1 MFQSLLSNLRP
12 SRWNMTNLVAG
23 GAFAGSM
30 AATFAVANAGDNDVE
45 SRQSFRQPGSANATN
60 YARHLPLSPEASRF
74 TPEICYKVKR
84 EWTQN
89 TLSHE
94 NRIDPVLNIIV
105 PTINMMLLSSF
116 LIPSVTKMPRLPLPY
131 SAPLPLFLAL
141 AAGTTAAFQSQIP
154 IASSEAAAAQKK
166 FCPTYGCPLTPQDM
180 LYTPVQQAL
189 QKLRNK
195 SKQKLK
201 SEATTQQVLQE
212 LQSTG
217 DENKATLTLTGF
229 KGGALED
236 QINQDRSFVI
246 SSFLGE
252 EKGAAS
258 GATDDLQ
265 ARRLMGVFDGHATD
279 GELVSEYCLSELP
292 KILASKLSERLTDDL
307 TEAQQGEV
315 VVTALHETFLELDRT
330 APHGESGGCTASV
343 MLQLGKKLYF
353 ANTGDSPTFLCV
365 HHSSSRTTDVVYIT
379 REDKPSLPDERARV
393 EAMGGKVWVPIGGGS
408 SRVLFTDP
416 VTGDQTG
423 IAMSRSIGDRDVG
436 KYGVI
441 PDPTIDVIDLEE
453 LIQERMKKAA
463 SGSVMNMFS
472 FNRPSETPVDDVHIF
487 AVSAS
492 DGMMDILN
500 PKGIARFLVP
510 SLCQDSGEH
519 LLTAC
524 EKLIST
530 AADGWQRAS
539 FDSRYRDDIAIS
551 VCKIRTPPCAER

>member
-1 MFQSLLSNLRP
+1 MFRSLLSHLRP
-12 SRWNMTNLVAG
+12 SSRWNAIDLVAG
-23 GAFAGSM
+23 GSFAAVVL
-30 AATFAVANAGDNDVE
+30 AASANVGYNDVQSNE
-45 SRQSFRQPGSANATN
+45 SFDRGDAASATN

-74 TPEICYKVKR
+74 SPDIRLRNKHGCHATSYV
-84 EWTQN
+84 N
-89 TLSHE
+89 SV
-94 NRIDPVLNIIV
+94 DPVLEVVV
-105 PTINMMLLSSF
+105 PTINFMFMSRFLSTNGTSIPRSTF
-116 LIPSVTKMPRLPLPY
+116 SSPLIPALFAGSTSAFKLPVV
-131 SAPLPLFLAL
+131 
-141 AAGTTAAFQSQIP
+141 AA
-154 IASSEAAAAQKK
+154 EAAAAQKK
-166 FCPTYGCPLTPQDM
+166 FYPTYGCPLTPQDL

-195 SKQKLK
+195 SKQNLK
-201 SEATTQQVLQE
+201 SEVTTQKVLQE
-212 LQSTG
+212 LQSSG

-229 KGGALED
+229 KGGALEE
-236 QINQDRSFVI
+236 QVNQDRSFVI

-252 EKGAAS
+252 GKGATS
-258 GATDDLQ
+258 GTTDDLQ
-265 ARRLMGVFDGHATD
+265 ARRLMGVFDGHAAG
-279 GELVSEYCLSELP
+279 GELVSEYCMTELP
-292 KILASKLSERLTDDL
+292 KLLASKLSERLTDDL
-307 TEAQQGEV
+307 SEAQQEEIV
-315 VVTALHETFLELDRT
+315 VATLHEIFLELDHT
-330 APHGESGGCTASV
+330 VPHGDSGGCTASV

-365 HHSSSRTTDVVYIT
+365 HHASTRTTEVVYIT
-379 REDKPSLPDERARV
+379 REDKPSLPDEKARV
-393 EAMGGKVWVPIGGGS
+393 ERMGGKVWTPRGGGS
-408 SRVLFTDP
+408 ARVLFTDP

-441 PDPTIDVIDLEE
+441 PDPTIDVIDLEQ
-453 LIQERMKKAA
+453 LIKERMIKMNAA
-463 SGSVMNMFS
+463 PSGVMSMFS
-472 FNRPSETPVDDVHIF
+472 LNRSSEDDIHIF

-510 SLCQDSGEH
+510 SMCQDSGEH

-551 VCKIRTPPCAER
+551 VCKIRTPPSSER

>member
-1 MFQSLLSNLRP
+1 
-12 SRWNMTNLVAG
+12 
-23 GAFAGSM
+23 M
-30 AATFAVANAGDNDVE
+30 AATFSVANAGDNDVE
-45 SRQSFRQPGSANATN
+45 SRQSFRQHGSANATN

-89 TLSHE
+89 SLSHE
-94 NRIDPVLNIIV
+94 NSIDPVLNIVV

-292 KILASKLSERLTDDL
+292 KMLASKLSERLTDDL

-315 VVTALHETFLELDRT
+315 VVTALHETFVELDRT

-453 LIQERMKKAA
+453 LIQERMRKAA

-472 FNRPSETPVDDVHIF
+472 FNRPSESPVDDVHIF